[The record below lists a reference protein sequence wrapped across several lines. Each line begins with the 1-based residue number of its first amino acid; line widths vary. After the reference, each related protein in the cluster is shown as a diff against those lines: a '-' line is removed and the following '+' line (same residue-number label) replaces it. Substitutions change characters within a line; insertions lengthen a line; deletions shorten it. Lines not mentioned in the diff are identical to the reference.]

1 MMEDLLFY
9 VIINKNATLLS
20 NGMISYLYELV
31 YCVLPHAERE
41 NERATTKYEVEFLL
55 IVDDVVDGVLLHQN
69 HLISKLYCVQS

>member
-1 MMEDLLFY
+1 MMNDMLFY
-9 VIINKNATLLS
+9 VIINKNAILLS
-20 NGMISYLYELV
+20 NGMISYLYELI
-31 YCVLPHAERE
+31 YYVLPHAERE